1 MDVLNAPSINLQF
14 SHSENK
20 TPGTNI
26 PGQLNLPDDK
36 LPPHSFD
43 LYGAVNEYLN
53 LSHRKLNN
61 LFGIINTADKE
72 DLNTF
77 FSMIQKLTKRGIVG
91 YEYLNINN
99 RPYKSFISTSLLQP
113 YSKAKIYRKPDLD
126 AKTKYL

>member
-1 MDVLNAPSINLQF
+1 MDVLNVPPVNPQF
-14 SHSENK
+14 LLSENK
-20 TPGTNI
+20 IRKTNI
-26 PGQLNLPDDK
+26 PGRLNLSDDK

-43 LYGAVNEYLN
+43 LYGTVNEYLN

-61 LFGIINTADKE
+61 LFSIINTADKE
-72 DLNTF
+72 DLNTL
-77 FSMIQKLTKRGIVG
+77 FSMIQKLIKHGIVG

-113 YSKAKIYRKPDLD
+113 YSKAKIYRKPDFD